1 VNSGLRKRIATGLV
15 LAISVIAAVSLLTP
29 APLAAVLGGVVAI
42 SAWEWSR
49 LMSLESLWSRL
60 LCVLVAV
67 VGMLALYMYCDL
79 GGNPRLDRVQ
89 PLLGLA
95 CLWWAIALLWVRG
108 FPASAGLWGN
118 RLMLS
123 LIGLLVLLP
132 PWLSVV
138 YLRSYDMGR
147 LLLLAMVVVVAF
159 ADIGAYF
166 TGKAWGKRKLA
177 AAVSPGKSW
186 EGFWGG
192 QVTCV
197 ALALLLG
204 LSVGVPRLSLA
215 GLVAIVACTAL
226 ASVLGDLV
234 ESMVKRHRGVKDS
247 GILLPGHGGFL
258 DRIDGITAAA
268 PVYALGLILAG
279 WTP

>member
-1 VNSGLRKRIATGLV
+1 MNSGSQQRIITGLV
-15 LAISVIAAVSLLTP
+15 LAVALIAAVSLL
-29 APLAAVLGGVVAI
+29 ALASLAALLGVVVAI
-42 SAWEWSR
+42 AAWEWSR
-49 LMSLESLWSRL
+49 LMGLERLWGRL
-60 LCVLVAV
+60 LCILVAV
-67 VGMLALYMYCDL
+67 VGMLALYRYCDL
-79 GGNPRLDRVQ
+79 GGNPRLDRIQ

-118 RLMLS
+118 RVMLG

-138 YLRSYDMGR
+138 FLRSYEDGR
-147 LLLLAMVVVVAF
+147 LLLLTMVVVVAV

-166 TGKAWGKRKLA
+166 TGIAWGRRKLA

-192 QVTCV
+192 QISSL

-204 LSVGVPRLSLA
+204 MAVGVARLSLP
-215 GLVAIVACTAL
+215 GLIAIVACTAL

>member
-1 VNSGLRKRIATGLV
+1 MNSGLQKRIVTGLV
-15 LAISVIAAVSLLTP
+15 LAISVIAAVSLLAP

-177 AAVSPGKSW
+177 VAVSPGKSW

-192 QVTCV
+192 QVACV

-204 LSVGVPRLSLA
+204 LSVGVPRLSLG